1 MRSGLPGIAK
11 DGCVKLSSCRPQSD
25 PNSSGE
31 PVANGPGMELAQNTT
46 EWLAWLG
53 RVRFLVVTF
62 LLAIVLAVHQLTP
75 LPLVTKY
82 FAPVILLWYV
92 LGVCY
97 VILLRWIPHAKW
109 HIALQITGD
118 LLLITGLVYATGG
131 HESYFISL
139 YLIVILMACVLL
151 MRRGVFIVAGGAF
164 ALLGTIVELV
174 QFGLIPS
181 TSTDTLTDRTL
192 EFWIFSNLLAFLA
205 VAYLGSTLAHMLRS
219 KGVELEEKRE
229 ELKDLQAFNEDIIH
243 SMRGGL
249 ITTDVEGRIL
259 LVNRAGFEIVGMT
272 PLMLLGKQIREVL
285 PGFWLTDRVTDEG
298 FLASRKETEL
308 RTPSGERRF
317 LGLSVSPLRTGQ
329 KQVSGYVFNFQDLTE
344 LKRLENEV
352 ATKDRLAAIGRLSAA
367 IAHEI
372 RQPLTAMAG
381 ALKEL
386 VRMAPLEEDDK
397 RLVQIV
403 SRESERLNQIIS
415 EFLDYSRDKNY
426 SFRETDIAALIDEAL
441 TLIEKNSTGKVKYRV
456 ERQFAVEHVPAPIDR
471 DRIKQVLWNLCNN
484 ALRAM
489 PEGGVLTVKLEA
501 SDQWVRIGI
510 RDTGAGIDPRQAAKL
525 FEPFQSG
532 FPQGIGLGLAI
543 VYQIVQAHGGRIH
556 VESEPPAGAE
566 FVVELPRSSSG
577 HPISA
582 GRESLMTA
590 VTHGLRN

>member
-1 MRSGLPGIAK
+1 
-11 DGCVKLSSCRPQSD
+11 
-25 PNSSGE
+25 
-31 PVANGPGMELAQNTT
+31 MELAQNTT

-53 RVRFLVVTF
+53 RVRFLVITF

-75 LPLVTKY
+75 LPLVAKY
-82 FAPVILLWYV
+82 FAPVILLWYL
-92 LGVCY
+92 LGICY
-97 VILLRWIPHAKW
+97 VILSRWIPRARW
-109 HIALQITGD
+109 HTALQITGD

-151 MRRGVFIVAGGAF
+151 MRRGVFLVAGGAF
-164 ALLGTIVELV
+164 ALLGTVVELV

-181 TSTDTLTDRTL
+181 TSTETLTDRTL
-192 EFWIFSNLLAFLA
+192 EFWILSNLLAFLA
-205 VAYLGSTLAHMLRS
+205 VAYLGSTLANMLRR

-259 LVNRAGFEIVGMT
+259 LVNRASFEIVGMT
-272 PLMLLGKQIREVL
+272 PVMLLGKQIREVL

-329 KQVSGYVFNFQDLTE
+329 KQISGYVFNFQDLTE
-344 LKRLENEV
+344 LKRLEHEV
-352 ATKDRLAAIGRLSAA
+352 AMKDRLAAIGRLSAA

-397 RLVQIV
+397 RLVHIV

-415 EFLDYSRDKNY
+415 DFLDYSRDKNY
-426 SFRETDIAALIDEAL
+426 SFRETDIAALIDDAL
-441 TLIEKNSTGKVKYRV
+441 TLIEKNSGSRGKYRV
-456 ERQFAVEHVPAPIDR
+456 DRQFDVAHITASVDR
-471 DRIKQVLWNLCNN
+471 DRIKQVFWNLCNN

-489 PEGGVLTVKLEA
+489 PNGGVLTVRLEA
-501 SDQWVRIGI
+501 RDRSVRIGI
-510 RDTGAGIDPRQAAKL
+510 RDTGVGIDSRQAAKL

-543 VYQIVQAHGGRIH
+543 VYQIVQAHGGTIH
-556 VESEPPAGAE
+556 VESEPQGGAE
-566 FVVELPRSSSG
+566 FIVELPRGTNAHGIPESRDAVMA
-577 HPISA
+577 A
-582 GRESLMTA
+582 GTQG
-590 VTHGLRN
+590 TRN

>member
-11 DGCVKLSSCRPQSD
+11 DGCVKLSSCRPQRD

-441 TLIEKNSTGKVKYRV
+441 TLIEKNSTGKVKYHV

-577 HPISA
+577 HSISA

>member
-11 DGCVKLSSCRPQSD
+11 DGCVKLSSCGPQGD

-441 TLIEKNSTGKVKYRV
+441 TLIEKNSTGKVRYRV
-456 ERQFAVEHVPAPIDR
+456 ERQFAVKHVPAPIDR

-510 RDTGAGIDPRQAAKL
+510 RDTGVGIDPRQAAKL

-582 GRESLMTA
+582 GRENLMTA

>member
-1 MRSGLPGIAK
+1 
-11 DGCVKLSSCRPQSD
+11 
-25 PNSSGE
+25 
-31 PVANGPGMELAQNTT
+31 MELAQNTT

-75 LPLVTKY
+75 LPLVAKY

-97 VILLRWIPHAKW
+97 VILLRWIPHARW
-109 HIALQITGD
+109 HTALQLTGD
-118 LLLITGLVYATGG
+118 LLLISGLVYATGG

-164 ALLGTIVELV
+164 ALLGTIVELM

-181 TSTDTLTDRTL
+181 TSTDTLADRTL
-192 EFWIFSNLLAFLA
+192 EFWILSNLLAFLA

-249 ITTDVEGRIL
+249 ITTDVDGRIL

-272 PLMLLGKQIREVL
+272 PLMLLGKQVREVL

-344 LKRLENEV
+344 LKRLEHEV
-352 ATKDRLAAIGRLSAA
+352 AMKDRLAAIGRLSAA

-386 VRMAPLEEDDK
+386 VRLTPLEEDDK
-397 RLVQIV
+397 RLVHIV

-415 EFLDYSRDKNY
+415 DFLDYSRDKNY
-426 SFRETDIAALIDEAL
+426 SFRDTDIATLLDEAL
-441 TLIEKNSTGKVKYRV
+441 TLIEKNSAGRGKYRV
-456 ERQFAVEHVPAPIDR
+456 ERLFGVEHVSVSVDR
-471 DRIKQVLWNLCNN
+471 DRIKQVFWNLCNN

-489 PEGGVLTVKLEA
+489 PDGGVLTVRLET
-501 SDQWVRIGI
+501 SETWVRIGVC
-510 RDTGAGIDPRQAAKL
+510 DTGAGIDPHQAARL

-543 VYQIVQAHGGRIH
+543 VYQIVQAHGGKIH
-556 VESEPPAGAE
+556 VESESPGGAE
-566 FVVELPRSSSG
+566 FVVELPRGAAG
-577 HPISA
+577 HCVHEKRDYMMAA
-582 GRESLMTA
+582 GAR
-590 VTHGLRN
+590 GLGN

>member
-11 DGCVKLSSCRPQSD
+11 DGCVKLSSCGPQGD

-97 VILLRWIPHAKW
+97 VILLRWIPRAKW

-510 RDTGAGIDPRQAAKL
+510 RDTGVGIDPRQAAKL

>member
-1 MRSGLPGIAK
+1 
-11 DGCVKLSSCRPQSD
+11 
-25 PNSSGE
+25 
-31 PVANGPGMELAQNTT
+31 MELAQNTT

-53 RVRFLVVTF
+53 RVRLLVVTF

-75 LPLVTKY
+75 LPLVEKY
-82 FAPVILLWYV
+82 FVPVILLWYV

-97 VILLRWIPHAKW
+97 VILMRWIPLARW
-109 HIALQITGD
+109 HTALQLTGD
-118 LLLITGLVYATGG
+118 LLLITCLVYATGG

-139 YLIVILMACVLL
+139 YLLVILMACVLL

-192 EFWIFSNLLAFLA
+192 EFWVLSNLLAFLA
-205 VAYLGSTLAHMLRS
+205 VAYLGSTLANMLRK

-259 LVNRAGFEIVGMT
+259 LVNRAGFEIVGLT
-272 PLMLLGKQIREVL
+272 PSMLLGKQIREVL
-285 PGFWLTDRVTDEG
+285 PGFWLTDPVTDAG

-344 LKRLENEV
+344 LKRLEHEV
-352 ATKDRLAAIGRLSAA
+352 ATKERLAAIGRLSAA

-397 RLVQIV
+397 RLVHIV

-415 EFLDYSRDKNY
+415 DFLDYSRDKNY
-426 SFRETDIAALIDEAL
+426 SFRDTDVAALIDEAL
-441 TLIEKNSTGKVKYRV
+441 TLIEKNSATKGKYRV
-456 ERQFAVEHVPAPIDR
+456 ERRFSIEHVSASIDR

-489 PEGGVLTVKLEA
+489 PNGGVLTVRLE
-501 SDQWVRIGI
+501 SDENRVRIGI
-510 RDTGAGIDPRQAAKL
+510 RDTGTGIDPRQAAKL

-543 VYQIVQAHGGRIH
+543 VYQIVQAHGGKIH
-556 VESEPPAGAE
+556 VDSEPSGGAE
-566 FVVELPRSSSG
+566 FVVELPRRAAGNGAPDSAEGVMAAAHQSG
-577 HPISA
+577 RS
-582 GRESLMTA
+582 
-590 VTHGLRN
+590 

>member
-1 MRSGLPGIAK
+1 
-11 DGCVKLSSCRPQSD
+11 
-25 PNSSGE
+25 
-31 PVANGPGMELAQNTT
+31 MELAQNTT

-75 LPLVTKY
+75 LPLVAKY

-97 VILLRWIPHAKW
+97 VILLRWIPHARW
-109 HIALQITGD
+109 HTALQFTGD
-118 LLLITGLVYATGG
+118 LLLISGLVYATGG

-192 EFWIFSNLLAFLA
+192 EFWILSNLLAFLA

-249 ITTDVEGRIL
+249 ITTDVEGRVL

-272 PLMLLGKQIREVL
+272 PPMLLGKQVREVL

-344 LKRLENEV
+344 LKRLEHEV
-352 ATKDRLAAIGRLSAA
+352 AMKDRLAAIGRLSAA

-386 VRMAPLEEDDK
+386 ARLAPLEEDDK
-397 RLVQIV
+397 RLVHIV

-415 EFLDYSRDKNY
+415 DFLDYSRDKNY
-426 SFRETDIAALIDEAL
+426 SFRETDIATLLDEAL
-441 TLIEKNSTGKVKYRV
+441 TLIEKTSAGRGKYRV
-456 ERQFAVEHVPAPIDR
+456 ERLFGVEHVSVSVDR
-471 DRIKQVLWNLCNN
+471 DRIKQVFWNLCNN

-489 PEGGVLTVKLEA
+489 PDGGVLTVRLET
-501 SDQWVRIGI
+501 SETWVRIGVC
-510 RDTGAGIDPRQAAKL
+510 DTGVGIDPRQAARL

-543 VYQIVQAHGGRIH
+543 VYQIVQAHGGKIH
-556 VESEPPAGAE
+556 VESEPPGGAE
-566 FVVELPRSSSG
+566 FVVELPRG
-577 HPISA
+577 AA
-582 GRESLMTA
+582 GRGVPEKRDYMMA
-590 VTHGLRN
+590 AGARGLGN

>member
-11 DGCVKLSSCRPQSD
+11 DGCVKLSSCRPQGD

-97 VILLRWIPHAKW
+97 VILLKWIPHAKW

-249 ITTDVEGRIL
+249 ITSDVEGRIL

-489 PEGGVLTVKLEA
+489 PDGGVLTVKLEA

-510 RDTGAGIDPRQAAKL
+510 RDTGVGIDPRQAAKL

>member
-1 MRSGLPGIAK
+1 
-11 DGCVKLSSCRPQSD
+11 
-25 PNSSGE
+25 
-31 PVANGPGMELAQNTT
+31 MELAQNTT
-46 EWLAWLG
+46 EWLSWLG

-62 LLAIVLAVHQLTP
+62 LMAIVLAVHQLTP
-75 LPLVTKY
+75 LPLIAKY

-97 VILLRWIPHAKW
+97 VILLRWIPQARW
-109 HIALQITGD
+109 HTALQITGD

-139 YLIVILMACVLL
+139 YLLVILMACVLL

-164 ALLGTIVELV
+164 ALLGTIVELM
-174 QFGLIPS
+174 QFGLIPQ

-192 EFWIFSNLLAFLA
+192 EFWILSNLLAFLA
-205 VAYLGSTLAHMLRS
+205 VAYLGSTLANMLRS

-272 PLMLLGKQIREVL
+272 PVMLEGKQIREVL
-285 PGFWLTDRVTDEG
+285 PGFWLTESVTDAG
-298 FLASRKETEL
+298 FLASRKETEV
-308 RTPSGERRF
+308 RTPAGERKF
-317 LGLSVSPLRTGQ
+317 LGLSVSPLRSGQ
-329 KQVSGYVFNFQDLTE
+329 YQVSGYVFNFQDLTE
-344 LKRLENEV
+344 LKRLEHEV
-352 ATKDRLAAIGRLSAA
+352 AMKERLAAVGRLSAA

-386 VRMAPLEEDDK
+386 VRIAPLEEDDK

-415 EFLDYSRDKNY
+415 DFLDYSRDKNY
-426 SFRETDIAALIDEAL
+426 SFAETDIASLIGEAL
-441 TLIEKNSTGKVKYRV
+441 MLIEKNPASGEKYRV
-456 ERQFAVEHVPAPIDR
+456 ERQFAVQRVLARVDR
-471 DRIKQVLWNLCNN
+471 DRIKQVFWNLCNN
-484 ALRAM
+484 ALQAM
-489 PEGGVLTVKLEA
+489 PDGGVLTVSLDTSA
-501 SDQWVRIGI
+501 DWARIGI
-510 RDTGAGIDPRQAAKL
+510 RDTGVGIDPRLAAKL

-532 FPQGIGLGLAI
+532 FPQGTGLGLAI

-556 VESEPPAGAE
+556 VESELSCGAE
-566 FVVELPRSSSG
+566 FIVELPRCTAGEGIARS
-577 HPISA
+577 PDRMVSA
-582 GRESLMTA
+582 GPHPSGRE
-590 VTHGLRN
+590 

>member
-1 MRSGLPGIAK
+1 
-11 DGCVKLSSCRPQSD
+11 
-25 PNSSGE
+25 
-31 PVANGPGMELAQNTT
+31 MELAQNTT
-46 EWLAWLG
+46 EWLSWLG
-53 RVRFLVVTF
+53 RVRFLVITS

-75 LPLVTKY
+75 LPLVAKY
-82 FAPVILLWYV
+82 FTPVILLWYV

-97 VILLRWIPHAKW
+97 VILMRWIPRARW
-109 HIALQITGD
+109 HTSLQITGD

-139 YLIVILMACVLL
+139 YLLVILMACVLL

-164 ALLGTIVELV
+164 ALLGTIVELA

-192 EFWIFSNLLAFLA
+192 EFWVFSNFLAFLA

-259 LVNRAGFEIVGMT
+259 LVNRSGYEIVGMT
-272 PLMLLGKQIREVL
+272 PIMLQGKQIREVL
-285 PGFWLTDRVTDEG
+285 PGFWLTDPVTDAG

-329 KQVSGYVFNFQDLTE
+329 KQVSGYVFNFQDLTD
-344 LKRLENEV
+344 LKRLEHEV
-352 ATKDRLAAIGRLSAA
+352 AMKDRLAAIGRLSAA

-386 VRMAPLEEDDK
+386 ARIAPLEEDDK

-403 SRESERLNQIIS
+403 GRESERLNQIITD
-415 EFLDYSRDKNY
+415 FLDYSRDKNY
-426 SFRETDIAALIDEAL
+426 SFRESDIAALIDEAL
-441 TLIEKNSTGKVKYRV
+441 TLIEKNPAGKGKYRV
-456 ERQFAVEHVPAPIDR
+456 VRQFGVEHVSASVDR
-471 DRIKQVLWNLCNN
+471 DRIKQVFWNLCNN
-484 ALRAM
+484 ALQAM
-489 PEGGVLTVKLEA
+489 PDGGVLTVRLDSEP
-501 SDQWVRIGI
+501 DWVRIGI
-510 RDTGAGIDPRQAAKL
+510 RDTGIGLDSRQAAKL

-532 FPQGIGLGLAI
+532 FPRGTGLGLAI

-556 VESEPPAGAE
+556 VASEHSQGSE
-566 FVVELPRSSSG
+566 FIVELPRRKIEFASSDIRNEQKAAAAHSSG
-577 HPISA
+577 R
-582 GRESLMTA
+582 G
-590 VTHGLRN
+590 

>member
-1 MRSGLPGIAK
+1 
-11 DGCVKLSSCRPQSD
+11 
-25 PNSSGE
+25 
-31 PVANGPGMELAQNTT
+31 MELAQNTN

-82 FAPVILLWYV
+82 FAPVILLWY
-92 LGVCY
+92 LFGVCY
-97 VILLRWIPHAKW
+97 VILLRWIPNARW
-109 HIALQITGD
+109 HTALQITGD

-151 MRRGVFIVAGGAF
+151 MRRGVFMVAGGAF
-164 ALLGTIVELV
+164 ALLGTVVELM

-192 EFWIFSNLLAFLA
+192 EFWVFSNLLAFLA

-272 PLMLLGKQIREVL
+272 PLMLLGKQVREVL

-352 ATKDRLAAIGRLSAA
+352 AMKDRLAAIGRLSAA

-386 VRMAPLEEDDK
+386 VRIAPLEEDDK

-426 SFRETDIAALIDEAL
+426 SFREADLAALIDEAL

-456 ERQFAVEHVPAPIDR
+456 ERQFAVERVPASVDR

-489 PEGGVLTVKLEA
+489 PNGGVLTVKLEA
-501 SDQWVRIGI
+501 TDEWVRIGI
-510 RDTGAGIDPRQAAKL
+510 RDTGVGIDPRQAAKL

-566 FVVELPRSSSG
+566 FIVELPRGSSKQAISVG
-577 HPISA
+577 HDNLVSA
-582 GRESLMTA
+582 A
-590 VTHGLRN
+590 THGLRN

>member
-11 DGCVKLSSCRPQSD
+11 DGCVKLSSCGPQGD

-441 TLIEKNSTGKVKYRV
+441 TLIEKNSTGKVRYRV
-456 ERQFAVEHVPAPIDR
+456 ERQFAVKHVPAPIDR

-510 RDTGAGIDPRQAAKL
+510 RDTGVGIDPRQAAKL

-577 HPISA
+577 HSISA

>member
-1 MRSGLPGIAK
+1 
-11 DGCVKLSSCRPQSD
+11 
-25 PNSSGE
+25 
-31 PVANGPGMELAQNTT
+31 MELAQNTT

-53 RVRFLVVTF
+53 RVRLLVVTF

-75 LPLVTKY
+75 LPLVEKY
-82 FAPVILLWYV
+82 FVPVILLWYV

-97 VILLRWIPHAKW
+97 VILMRWIPLARW
-109 HIALQITGD
+109 HTALQLTGD
-118 LLLITGLVYATGG
+118 LLLITCLVYATGG

-139 YLIVILMACVLL
+139 YLLVILMACVLL

-192 EFWIFSNLLAFLA
+192 EFWVLSNLLAFLA
-205 VAYLGSTLAHMLRS
+205 VAYLGSTLANMLRK

-259 LVNRAGFEIVGMT
+259 LVNRAGFEIVGLT
-272 PLMLLGKQIREVL
+272 PSMLLGKQIREVL
-285 PGFWLTDRVTDEG
+285 PGFWLTDPVTDAG

-344 LKRLENEV
+344 LKRLEHEV
-352 ATKDRLAAIGRLSAA
+352 ATKERLAAIGRLSAA

-397 RLVQIV
+397 RLVHIV

-415 EFLDYSRDKNY
+415 DFLDYSRDKNY
-426 SFRETDIAALIDEAL
+426 SFRDTDVAALIDEAL
-441 TLIEKNSTGKVKYRV
+441 TLIEKNSATKGKYRV
-456 ERQFAVEHVPAPIDR
+456 ERRFSIEHVSASIDR

-489 PEGGVLTVKLEA
+489 PNGGVLTVRLE
-501 SDQWVRIGI
+501 SDDNRVRIGI
-510 RDTGAGIDPRQAAKL
+510 RDTGTGIDPRQAAKL

-543 VYQIVQAHGGRIH
+543 VYQIVQAHGGKIH
-556 VESEPPAGAE
+556 VDSEPSGGAE
-566 FVVELPRSSSG
+566 FVVELPRRAAGNGAPDGAEGVMAAAQQSG
-577 HPISA
+577 RS
-582 GRESLMTA
+582 
-590 VTHGLRN
+590 